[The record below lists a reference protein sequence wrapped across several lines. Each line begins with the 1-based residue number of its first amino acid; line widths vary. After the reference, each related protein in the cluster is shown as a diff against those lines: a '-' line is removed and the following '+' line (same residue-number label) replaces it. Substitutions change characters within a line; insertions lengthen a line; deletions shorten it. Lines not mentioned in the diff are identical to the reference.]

1 MASSIGETKVLIE
14 RVDRR
19 ISKQEKKEKEKT
31 RDWLISSVN
40 FFSKNNWKI
49 TQVQKCCWF
58 CDLWRSMIV
67 GA

>member
-31 RDWLISSVN
+31 RD
-40 FFSKNNWKI
+40 
-49 TQVQKCCWF
+49 
-58 CDLWRSMIV
+58 
-67 GA
+67 